1 MIYKTKVLMICNSC
15 GIDDIQC
22 SALIFHR
29 FYAIIHIGGD
39 DMFLTKK
46 SVRKIL
52 IMAICYFILG
62 SIAIFLW
69 FVFNNMGI
77 NENFL
82 LILGIIVPNSQRI
95 LPLQDYVRQLG
106 CLRAVA
112 D

>member
-1 MIYKTKVLMICNSC
+1 MPLC
-15 GIDDIQC
+15 
-22 SALIFHR
+22 R

-69 FVFNNMGI
+69 SVFNNMGI

-82 LILGIIVPNSQRI
+82 LILGIIVYLLCILMIFWGRYAEGKGKLINLGNKLVRI
-95 LPLQDYVRQLG
+95 
-106 CLRAVA
+106 
-112 D
+112 